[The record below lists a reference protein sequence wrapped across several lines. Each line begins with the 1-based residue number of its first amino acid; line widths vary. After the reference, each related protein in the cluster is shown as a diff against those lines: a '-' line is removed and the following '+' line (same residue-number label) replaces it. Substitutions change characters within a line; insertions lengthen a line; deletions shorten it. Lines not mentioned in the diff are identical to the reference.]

1 MPDQPTTPVEATQSA
16 TIGTVNIDDVD
27 VWKQL
32 PVVTEPSYDQRASLQ
47 IAIAILIIFGGVCL
61 LSYVLLFFMYFKE
74 DATFEGLAEM
84 GKFMV
89 TSILPLVTLAV
100 GYYLG
105 ERSTKD

>member
-1 MPDQPTTPVEATQSA
+1 MPDPTTPPAAAVSSTV
-16 TIGTVNIDDVD
+16 IRTVNIDDVD
-27 VWKQL
+27 VWKQP

-47 IAIAILIIFGGVCL
+47 IAIAILIIFGVVCV
-61 LSYVLLFFMYFKE
+61 LSFVLLFFMHFRE

-105 ERSTKD
+105 ERSGKG